1 MERKSKWKFTRIKME
16 GERNWNKSEKPESKK
31 EKEIKETESIKVNVK
46 EKRVE
51 EIMTKRKEGREK
63 RKNVQGRT

>member
-1 MERKSKWKFTRIKME
+1 ME

-31 EKEIKETESIKVNVK
+31 EKAIKETESLKVNVK

-63 RKNVQGRT
+63 RKNARGEHKQNKF